1 MATLYRALWVMIK
14 NLDYIKCARETVKW
28 FSPETMILSTFH
40 FKYIIIL
47 LWENRKYAKSNQRNH
62 QETIIRPSFM
72 GVGPVQSHSSPFF
85 KRVLIFVYCPTNS
98 ILKFVILFKLSL
110 HFYFA
115 RGRWDWLLQKFS
127 CKAIVAIDQDDG
139 TGDGAR

>member
-62 QETIIRPSFM
+62 
-72 GVGPVQSHSSPFF
+72 
-85 KRVLIFVYCPTNS
+85 
-98 ILKFVILFKLSL
+98 
-110 HFYFA
+110 
-115 RGRWDWLLQKFS
+115 
-127 CKAIVAIDQDDG
+127 
-139 TGDGAR
+139 